1 VKKTEERMEMPPTQ
15 KLNAL
20 RNFCI
25 LKKIQYC
32 MSAHCGL
39 RTADFLLVISQ
50 IFLLEHYS
58 KERVNLADQACIQ
71 LTKRQLGGFF
81 CPGIFLSYIML
92 ATFTFVIVKEYRD
105 KFLGISRMVFP
116 FFVHMTTHAVQPCNY
131 FRLRNCGRPSELDEQ
146 VAWRIY
152 MRW

>member
-1 VKKTEERMEMPPTQ
+1 
-15 KLNAL
+15 
-20 RNFCI
+20 
-25 LKKIQYC
+25 

-58 KERVNLADQACIQ
+58 KEGVNLADQACIQ
-71 LTKRQLGGFF
+71 PTKRQLGGFF

-92 ATFTFVIVKEYRD
+92 ATFTFVIVKEYRE

-116 FFVHMTTHAVQPCNY
+116 LLILLQACHSSST
-131 FRLRNCGRPSELDEQ
+131 
-146 VAWRIY
+146 
-152 MRW
+152 

>member
-58 KERVNLADQACIQ
+58 KERVNLADQAYIQ
-71 LTKRQLGGFF
+71 PTKRQLGGFF

-92 ATFTFVIVKEYRD
+92 ATFTFVIVKEYRE

-116 FFVHMTTHAVQPCNY
+116 LLILLQACHSSST
-131 FRLRNCGRPSELDEQ
+131 
-146 VAWRIY
+146 
-152 MRW
+152 